1 MTFGG
6 NRIFRAD
13 GGFVLESKKAPE
25 VIRGLLCETVA
36 WFGFH
41 KPTWP
46 QTGSQ
51 IDWMFSPTSPP
62 LYLKEG
68 SKHSPWSS
76 VAMDYTVIPDFDP
89 GSEQPFLKWLEPL
102 WNSLWKALSLMTCV
116 LWGNISLIKQVPS
129 LVHFSGPSTISERH
143 SYVSE
148 KPLDLGIW
156 YWQSPFLHYP
166 HLYIQTRKATHCDP
180 VHSIITRSA
189 DMTPRFII
197 LGSIV
202 IQTQRYQTRQPRIVI
217 QICPMFYTYEH
228 NQGLKSLFKKIG
240 KCLDLKQKA

>member
-1 MTFGG
+1 MTWAPLKFSVEGPPSNDLCSVRKHKPDKTG
-6 NRIFRAD
+6 ALTGPLQRSLHHLWEAQIC
-13 GGFVLESKKAPE
+13 EWKAP
-25 VIRGLLCETVA
+25 
-36 WFGFH
+36 
-41 KPTWP
+41 WP
-46 QTGSQ
+46 WNLILAKS
-51 IDWMFSPTSPP
+51 FS
-62 LYLKEG
+62 
-68 SKHSPWSS
+68 
-76 VAMDYTVIPDFDP
+76 
-89 GSEQPFLKWLEPL
+89 
-102 WNSLWKALSLMTCV
+102 SL
-116 LWGNISLIKQVPS
+116 
-129 LVHFSGPSTISERH
+129 
-143 SYVSE
+143 
-148 KPLDLGIW
+148 
-156 YWQSPFLHYP
+156 P